1 MGPMYHLLE
10 ASERAKA
17 VWAALKLLKPGG
29 TIFISFI
36 NLYAGMIYAMKFEPD
51 IIADPQERGFY
62 QAFLENRSFAGEA
75 FTRAYYA
82 RQDEILPF
90 LEQFP
95 IDRLHLIGQESISSP
110 CEENIMSQRKGL
122 VDLWLDFCV
131 QLCEREELLSWS
143 EHLLYIGRKRNQE

>member
-62 QAFLENRSFAGEA
+62 QA
-75 FTRAYYA
+75 
-82 RQDEILPF
+82 
-90 LEQFP
+90 
-95 IDRLHLIGQESISSP
+95 
-110 CEENIMSQRKGL
+110 
-122 VDLWLDFCV
+122 
-131 QLCEREELLSWS
+131 LL
-143 EHLLYIGRKRNQE
+143 